1 MKFNIRLKQLRQ
13 ARRLTQVELAKRL
26 GISSA
31 AVSMYESGQREPNFE
46 TEELIADFFNV
57 DIDYLRGKRD
67 TTTEIVTP
75 DTHLLFQIYKR
86 LDARSREMVTAYAQ
100 GVFDSMQENRLLI
113 PQDDQEQ
120 EEAPELDA
128 LEDLEQDPVEEPEQE
143 AHDKK
148 KLKLNHHSDQM
159 DDVQE
164 DDPILEELKKAQ

>member
-31 AVSMYESGQREPNFE
+31 TVSMYESGQREPNFE

-100 GVFDSMQENRLLI
+100 GVFDTMQENRLLI

-120 EEAPELDA
+120 EEAPELEA

-143 AHDKK
+143 
-148 KLKLNHHSDQM
+148 
-159 DDVQE
+159 
-164 DDPILEELKKAQ
+164 PEELKKAQ

>member
-1 MKFNIRLKQLRQ
+1 MKFNLRLKQLRQ

-100 GVFDSMQENRLLI
+100 GVFDTMQENRLLI
-113 PQDDQEQ
+113 PQEENDQEQ
-120 EEAPELDA
+120 EEVPELEA
-128 LEDLEQDPVEEPEQE
+128 EQDPV
-143 AHDKK
+143 DKI
-148 KLKLNHHSDQM
+148 KLNHPSDQM
-159 DDVQE
+159 DDIQE
-164 DDPILEELKKAQ
+164 DDPILEELQKAQ

>member
-86 LDARSREMVTAYAQ
+86 LDSRSREMVTAYAQ
-100 GVFDSMQENRLLI
+100 GVFDTMQENRLLI
-113 PQDDQEQ
+113 PQEENDEEQ
-120 EEAPELDA
+120 EEVPELEA
-128 LEDLEQDPVEEPEQE
+128 LEDQEQDPV
-143 AHDKK
+143 DKI
-148 KLKLNHHSDQM
+148 KLNHPSDQM

>member
-67 TTTEIVTP
+67 TTTEIVTT
-75 DTHLLFQIYKR
+75 DTHLLFKIYKR
-86 LDARSREMVTAYAQ
+86 LDSRSREMVTAYAQ
-100 GVFDSMQENRLLI
+100 GVFDTMQENRLLI

-120 EEAPELDA
+120 EEAPELEA
-128 LEDLEQDPVEEPEQE
+128 LENLEQDPVEEPE
-143 AHDKK
+143 
-148 KLKLNHHSDQM
+148 
-159 DDVQE
+159 
-164 DDPILEELKKAQ
+164 ELQKAQ

>member
-86 LDARSREMVTAYAQ
+86 LDSRSREMVTAYAQ
-100 GVFDSMQENRLLI
+100 GVFDTMQENRLLI
-113 PQDDQEQ
+113 PQEENDQEQ
-120 EEAPELDA
+120 EEAPELEA
-128 LEDLEQDPVEEPEQE
+128 LQDLEQDPVEEPEQE
-143 AHDKK
+143 
-148 KLKLNHHSDQM
+148 
-159 DDVQE
+159 
-164 DDPILEELKKAQ
+164 LEELQKAQ

>member
-100 GVFDSMQENRLLI
+100 GVFDTMQENRLLI

-120 EEAPELDA
+120 EEAPELEA
-128 LEDLEQDPVEEPEQE
+128 LDDQEQE
-143 AHDKK
+143 PVDKI
-148 KLKLNHHSDQM
+148 KLNHPSDQM

>member
-86 LDARSREMVTAYAQ
+86 LDSRSREMVTAYAQ
-100 GVFDSMQENRLLI
+100 GVFDTMQENRLLI

-128 LEDLEQDPVEEPEQE
+128 LEEAEQE
-143 AHDKK
+143 PVDKI
-148 KLKLNHHSDQM
+148 KLNHSSDQM

-164 DDPILEELKKAQ
+164 DDPILEELQKAQ

>member
-100 GVFDSMQENRLLI
+100 GVYDTMQENRLLI
-113 PQDDQEQ
+113 PQDEQEQ
-120 EEAPELDA
+120 EEAPE
-128 LEDLEQDPVEEPEQE
+128 QDPV
-143 AHDKK
+143 DKI
-148 KLKLNHHSDQM
+148 KLNHPSDQM

-164 DDPILEELKKAQ
+164 DDPILEELQKAQ

>member
-100 GVFDSMQENRLLI
+100 GVFDTMQENRLLI

-120 EEAPELDA
+120 EEAPELEA
-128 LEDLEQDPVEEPEQE
+128 LEEPEQE

>member
-100 GVFDSMQENRLLI
+100 GVFDTMQENRLLI

-120 EEAPELDA
+120 EEAPD
-128 LEDLEQDPVEEPEQE
+128 LEAIEDQEQDPV
-143 AHDKK
+143 DKI
-148 KLKLNHHSDQM
+148 KLNHHSDQM

-164 DDPILEELKKAQ
+164 DDPILEELQKAQ

>member
-100 GVFDSMQENRLLI
+100 GVFDTMQENRLLI

-120 EEAPELDA
+120 EEAPELEA
-128 LEDLEQDPVEEPEQE
+128 LEDQEQDPVDEI
-143 AHDKK
+143 
-148 KLKLNHHSDQM
+148 KLNHPSDQM

>member
-100 GVFDSMQENRLLI
+100 GVFDTMQENRLLI

-120 EEAPELDA
+120 EEAPEL
-128 LEDLEQDPVEEPEQE
+128 EQDPVEEPEQE
-143 AHDKK
+143 ADDKVK
-148 KLKLNHHSDQM
+148 IKLNHPSDQM

-164 DDPILEELKKAQ
+164 DDPILEELQQAQ

>member
-100 GVFDSMQENRLLI
+100 GVYDTMQENRLLI

-120 EEAPELDA
+120 EEAPEL
-128 LEDLEQDPVEEPEQE
+128 EQDPVEEPELE
-143 AHDKK
+143 ADDKI
-148 KLKLNHHSDQM
+148 KLNHPSDQM

>member
-100 GVFDSMQENRLLI
+100 GVYDTMQENRLLI

-120 EEAPELDA
+120 EEAPEL
-128 LEDLEQDPVEEPEQE
+128 EQE
-143 AHDKK
+143 VDDKVK
-148 KLKLNHHSDQM
+148 IKLNHHSDQM

-164 DDPILEELKKAQ
+164 DDPILEELQKAQ

>member
-86 LDARSREMVTAYAQ
+86 LDSRSREMVTAYAQ
-100 GVFDSMQENRLLI
+100 GVFDTMQENRLLI

-120 EEAPELDA
+120 EEAPELEA
-128 LEDLEQDPVEEPEQE
+128 LEKAEQE
-143 AHDKK
+143 PVDKI
-148 KLKLNHHSDQM
+148 KLNHPSDQM

-164 DDPILEELKKAQ
+164 DDPILEELQQAQ

>member
-1 MKFNIRLKQLRQ
+1 MKFNIRLKQLRH

-86 LDARSREMVTAYAQ
+86 LDSRSREMVTAYAQ
-100 GVFDSMQENRLLI
+100 GVFDTMQENRLLI
-113 PQDDQEQ
+113 PQEENDQEQ
-120 EEAPELDA
+120 EEVPELEA
-128 LEDLEQDPVEEPEQE
+128 LENLEQDPVEELEQE
-143 AHDKK
+143 
-148 KLKLNHHSDQM
+148 
-159 DDVQE
+159 
-164 DDPILEELKKAQ
+164 PEELQKAQ

>member
-100 GVFDSMQENRLLI
+100 GVFDTMQENRLLI

-120 EEAPELDA
+120 EEAPELEA
-128 LEDLEQDPVEEPEQE
+128 LEDQEQDPV
-143 AHDKK
+143 DKIE
-148 KLKLNHHSDQM
+148 LNHHSDQM

>member
-100 GVFDSMQENRLLI
+100 GVFDTMQENRLLI
-113 PQDDQEQ
+113 PQDEQEQ
-120 EEAPELDA
+120 EEAPE
-128 LEDLEQDPVEEPEQE
+128 QDPV
-143 AHDKK
+143 DKI
-148 KLKLNHHSDQM
+148 KLNHPSDQM

>member
-1 MKFNIRLKQLRQ
+1 MKFNLRLKQLRQ

-86 LDARSREMVTAYAQ
+86 LDSRSREMVTAYAQ
-100 GVFDSMQENRLLI
+100 GVFDTMQENRLLI

-120 EEAPELDA
+120 EEAPELEA
-128 LEDLEQDPVEEPEQE
+128 LEHLEQDPVEEPEQE
-143 AHDKK
+143 
-148 KLKLNHHSDQM
+148 
-159 DDVQE
+159 
-164 DDPILEELKKAQ
+164 PEELKKAQ

>member
-100 GVFDSMQENRLLI
+100 GVFDTMQENRLLI

-120 EEAPELDA
+120 EEAPELEA
-128 LEDLEQDPVEEPEQE
+128 LEDLEQDPV
-143 AHDKK
+143 DKI
-148 KLKLNHHSDQM
+148 KLNHHSDQM

-164 DDPILEELKKAQ
+164 DDPILEELQKAQ

>member
-67 TTTEIVTP
+67 TTTKIVTP

-100 GVFDSMQENRLLI
+100 GVYDTMQENRLLI
-113 PQDDQEQ
+113 PQDEQEQ
-120 EEAPELDA
+120 EEAPE
-128 LEDLEQDPVEEPEQE
+128 QDPV
-143 AHDKK
+143 DKI
-148 KLKLNHHSDQM
+148 KLNHPSDQM

-164 DDPILEELKKAQ
+164 DDPILEELQKAQ

>member
-100 GVFDSMQENRLLI
+100 GVFDTMQENRLLI

-120 EEAPELDA
+120 EEAPE
-128 LEDLEQDPVEEPEQE
+128 QDPVEEPVQE
-143 AHDKK
+143 ANDKI
-148 KLKLNHHSDQM
+148 KLNHHSDQM

-164 DDPILEELKKAQ
+164 DDPILEELQKAQ

>member
-100 GVFDSMQENRLLI
+100 GVFDTMQENRLLI